1 VSVTQLLTDEQ
12 LAAAAAREGSDGPAF
27 VELVERFRQR
37 VWQICYRLLGN
48 EHDASDAA
56 QEVFV
61 RLFLHRGKFEGRSKY
76 STWVHGIAVR
86 TGLTTRRGRGRRQR
100 HENVASDETIETHSP
115 GTPAPTEGL
124 SLDLMQMLDIL
135 DEEDRALLILK
146 YAENYSHE
154 ELAEI
159 FHLSVS
165 ACKMRISRARE
176 KIQERF
182 GEKTEGEGRKAEGG
196 STKSEVGGP
205 AAAGKLQS
213 EVSSADARVP
223 SIDQ

>member
-1 VSVTQLLTDEQ
+1 VKVDEQLSDEQ

-27 VELVERFRQR
+27 VALVDRFRPR
-37 VWQICYRLLGN
+37 VWAICYRLLSN

-61 RLFLHRGKFEGRSKY
+61 RLFLHRKKFEGRSKY

-86 TGLTTRRGRGRRQR
+86 TCLTIRRGRGRRQR
-100 HENVASDETIETHSP
+100 RETVTSDESIDQQTP
-115 GTPAPTEGL
+115 GAPAQAEGL

-159 FHLSVS
+159 FNLSVS

-182 GEKTEGEGRKAEGG
+182 GEDEGGRRKAEGG
-196 STKSEVGGP
+196 KQP
-205 AAAGKLQS
+205 
-213 EVSSADARVP
+213 
-223 SIDQ
+223 

>member
-1 VSVTQLLTDEQ
+1 VKVDEQLSDEQ

-27 VELVERFRQR
+27 VALVDRFRSR
-37 VWQICYRLLGN
+37 VWAICFRLLGN
-48 EHDASDAA
+48 EHDANDAA

-61 RLFLHRGKFEGRSKY
+61 RLFLHRKKFEGRSKY

-86 TGLTTRRGRGRRQR
+86 TCLTIRRGRGRRQR
-100 HENVASDETIETHSP
+100 HETVTSDETIEQQTP
-115 GTPAPTEGL
+115 GVEGQAEGL
-124 SLDLMQMLDIL
+124 SLDLLQMLDIL

-159 FHLSVS
+159 FNLSIS

-182 GEKTEGEGRKAEGG
+182 GDKTD
-196 STKSEVGGP
+196 S
-205 AAAGKLQS
+205 
-213 EVSSADARVP
+213 
-223 SIDQ
+223 

>member
-1 VSVTQLLTDEQ
+1 MHRERPRRGPLVVGLVVSTTQQLTDEQ

-76 STWVHGIAVR
+76 STWVHGIAIR
-86 TGLTTRRGRGRRQR
+86 TCLTIRRGRGSRQR
-100 HENVASDETIETHSP
+100 HENVASDEAIETQVARTRKTIE
-115 GTPAPTEGL
+115 GV
-124 SLDLMQMLDIL
+124 SLDLMQMLDNV
-135 DEEDRALLILK
+135 DQEHRALLILK

-165 ACKMRISRARE
+165 DFKMRISRTRE

-182 GEKTEGEGRKAEGG
+182 GEKTKDG
-196 STKSEVGGP
+196 
-205 AAAGKLQS
+205 
-213 EVSSADARVP
+213 
-223 SIDQ
+223 